1 MIILEFIT
9 STILGIFIGLWI
21 SDQNQNKQKKQ
32 QLEQAFYRLIEAQKG
47 RISLIQLAA
56 TAQVDATIAQQ
67 YLQQQAQI
75 FSAYPE
81 VDDDANTYYR
91 FPQLKLPRTLKS
103 QDW

>member
-9 STILGIFIGLWI
+9 SMTLGVFIGLWI
-21 SDQNQNKQKKQ
+21 ANQNQKQ
-32 QLEQAFYRLIEAQKG
+32 QKQQKLEQAFYRLIEAQKG

-56 TAQVDATIAQQ
+56 TAQVDAVMAQQ

-75 FSAYPE
+75 FSAFPE

-91 FPQLKLPRTLKS
+91 FPQLRLPKTLKS

>member
-9 STILGIFIGLWI
+9 STILGIFMGLWI
-21 SDQNQNKQKKQ
+21 ADQNQKQRQ
-32 QLEQAFYRLIEAQKG
+32 QKNLEKAFYRLIEAQDG

-56 TAQVDATIAQQ
+56 TAQVDAVTAQQ
-67 YLQQQAQI
+67 YLDQQVKI

-91 FPQLKLPRTLKS
+91 FPQVKLPKTLKS